1 MIIHAYMIQY
11 LNGLRFFCFSLTV
24 FFRRKL
30 LQPNQPS
37 IIRSVWKRFSSRNKP
52 TLRRSSGALCH
63 CCGPLSVLCIND
75 PVVIS
80 SCWIEAAKTLVFSS
94 SFRDAKDAALFLYS
108 SAMLG
113 VEGGTHHRVL
123 VVKFVGRGW
132 SISGSLL
139 GKITADISVP
149 AVDIWLNPTNCW
161 EPGFYLSKSF
171 KLAAALDKWNWWP
184 VVHGLAALCG
194 IRCFPQVHIKN
205 DATKNIWNKFIL
217 PHYELY
223 FNVSCLILHHP
234 RPCHQY
240 TSTQS
245 SRLRFGHFGPLGI
258 GQHIF

>member
-1 MIIHAYMIQY
+1 M
-11 LNGLRFFCFSLTV
+11 SL
-24 FFRRKL
+24 L
-30 LQPNQPS
+30 WS
-37 IIRSVWKRFSSRNKP
+37 
-52 TLRRSSGALCH
+52 
-63 CCGPLSVLCIND
+63 LSVLCIND

-245 SRLRFGHFGPLGI
+245 SRLRFGHFGRLELDSAFFNQIGWGKREENHLGFCAFQGHVEDPLRNLGSSRRPRRFD
-258 GQHIF
+258 GDFFWPLCPRKWLRKKN